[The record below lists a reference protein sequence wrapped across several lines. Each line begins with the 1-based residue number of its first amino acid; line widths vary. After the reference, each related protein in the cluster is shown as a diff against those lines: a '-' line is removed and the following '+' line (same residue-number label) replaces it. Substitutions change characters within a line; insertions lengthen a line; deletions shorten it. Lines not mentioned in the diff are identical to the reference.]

1 MEGMKVNVLLTFCI
15 LFFSIASAQKLP
27 PTSRTVYK
35 CAVDGK
41 VHYSDAPCRGGKK
54 IDVEPTRGLDKSSGK
69 SRTGSDVRHEKNREM
84 FAEAVKPLT
93 GMDAK
98 QLDTAGRRMK
108 LSTKA
113 QQDCRRL
120 DDAIPLAEQE
130 QAQAPQG
137 VVGKAAQERLFGL
150 RTVYR
155 STGC

>member
-1 MEGMKVNVLLTFCI
+1 MKVIAFLTFCA
-15 LFFSIASAQKLP
+15 LLMGAASAQKLP

-35 CAVDGK
+35 CEDGGK
-41 VHYSDAPCRGGKK
+41 VHYSDAPCLGGRK

-69 SRTGSDVRHEKNREM
+69 SRTGNDVRHERNREM

-98 QLDTAGRRMK
+98 QLDAAGRRMK

-120 DDAIPLAEQE
+120 DGEIPIAEQE

-137 VVGKAAQERLFGL
+137 VAGKAAQQRLFGL
-150 RTVYR
+150 RTMYR

>member
-1 MEGMKVNVLLTFCI
+1 MKFIFFITFCA
-15 LFFSIASAQKLP
+15 LFVGPAPAQKLP

-41 VHYSDAPCRGGKK
+41 VHYSDAPCLGGKK
-54 IDVEPTRGLDKSSGK
+54 IDVEPTRGLDKTSGK
-69 SRTGSDVRHEKNREM
+69 VRTGSDVRHEKNREM
-84 FAEAVKPLT
+84 FVEAVKPLT

-108 LSTKA
+108 LSIKA

-120 DDAIPLAEQE
+120 DAEIPIAEQE
-130 QAQAPQG
+130 EAQARQG
-137 VVGKAAQERLFGL
+137 VAGKAAQERLFGL